1 MNIEQ
6 AVQNLEDIK
15 SKYTW
20 SIGADGALDMAISA
34 LRAQNLQ
41 QTCNQ
46 LATNTIDRQVAIDA
60 ILREYNADDS
70 DYPTDYQQGLHAAKK
85 IIEQLPSVQPEQL
98 TDNEKRIFLA
108 AMTREELMC
117 LQIDE
122 EFNGPNLVNLV
133 EICHEITRKVK
144 GALWTI

>member
-60 ILREYNADDS
+60 ILREYNDDDS

-85 IIEQLPSVQPEQL
+85 IIEQLPSAQPVHNTGKWVRGTGHGLGVYNWTCKCGHVIVATVPDRFCGACGCDNAERR
-98 TDNEKRIFLA
+98 TDE
-108 AMTREELMC
+108 
-117 LQIDE
+117 
-122 EFNGPNLVNLV
+122 
-133 EICHEITRKVK
+133 
-144 GALWTI
+144 